1 MPRHIS
7 NEMLLAV
14 FENIANGSD
23 PQSDFLTHFAKAFC
37 QADAFSRAELQSA
50 ARSLALK
57 FDLVFKQSM
66 RGILRYEQYGKPR
79 KGETTRIRL
88 EA

>member
-14 FENIANGSD
+14 YENIANGSD
-23 PQSDFLTHFAKAFC
+23 PQSDFLTYFAKSFC
-37 QADAFSRAELQSA
+37 QADPFSRAELLSA

-66 RGILRYEQYGKPR
+66 RGILRYEQYGNRREKPR
-79 KGETTRIRL
+79 QLAG
-88 EA
+88 